1 MCKILFMSYALLFF
15 KLQVTYQTAT
25 GQTLDLITQPG
36 NNFENFTIERYEIQN
51 SFDVQYTLNYH
62 LSHLSLTKQ
71 TRI

>member
-1 MCKILFMSYALLFF
+1 MSYALLSF

-51 SFDVQYTLNYH
+51 SFVQYALNYH